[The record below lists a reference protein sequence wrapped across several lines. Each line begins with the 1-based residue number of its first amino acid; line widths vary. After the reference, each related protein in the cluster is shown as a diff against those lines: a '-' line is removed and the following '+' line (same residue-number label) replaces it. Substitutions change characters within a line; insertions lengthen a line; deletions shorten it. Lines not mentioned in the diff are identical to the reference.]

1 MRRERETRTRDL
13 LERAWF
19 RACLTLGGALRAAT
33 YSTTHVVHQGGGLE
47 VRKRRR
53 PYAPLLVAMSQPLV
67 RLMDTGVRVL
77 PQKEWEERECRIYR
91 TLHDASVEIDGAGVL
106 VLPYL
111 TGRPLAALLE
121 DPALDAET
129 RKRAV
134 TLAVT
139 ALADFHGKGFTH
151 GDAMADNVMVDPEAG
166 VAQWFDFETVHDARR
181 PMMWRRADDV
191 RALLATC
198 IVRTAPADVPD
209 TLRFILDAYRDE
221 SVTPLVAA
229 MFASAWQR
237 PLIFHLGQAWLPF
250 TTYREISRL
259 LAVRCPRIASPGVSA
274 GGHLATMSPSATI
287 RRAPRG
293 G

>member
-1 MRRERETRTRDL
+1 MRREVEARTRDL
-13 LERAWF
+13 PDRAWF
-19 RACLTLGGALRAAT
+19 RACLTLGRALRAAT
-33 YSTTHVVHQGGGLE
+33 YSTTHLVRQGGGVE

-53 PYAPLLVAMSQPLV
+53 PFAPFLVAMSSPLV

-77 PQKEWEERECRIYR
+77 PQKEWEERERQIYR
-91 TLHDASVEIDGAGVL
+91 AVHDASVEIDGAGVL
-106 VLPYL
+106 ILPYL
-111 TGRPLAALLE
+111 AGRPLAALLE

-166 VAQWFDFETVHDARR
+166 IAHWFDFETVHDATR

-198 IVRTAPADVPD
+198 IVRTPAADVPD
-209 TLRFILDAYRDE
+209 TLQFMLDAYREE
-221 SVTPLVAA
+221 SMTPLLAT
-229 MFASAWQR
+229 MFASAWKR
-237 PLIFHLGQAWLPF
+237 PLIFHLGQAALPF
-250 TTYREISRL
+250 TTYREIGRQ
-259 LAVRCPRIASPGVSA
+259 LAVRCPREA
-274 GGHLATMSPSATI
+274 
-287 RRAPRG
+287 
-293 G
+293 